1 MVDGRYCTKWSVNDA
16 GSRSVS
22 GGITKNTA
30 TKVVIAAAV
39 FRSNAPNARAVMPAT
54 VTYSA
59 APTTERSAPG
69 SDSDA
74 SRAGPLS
81 SAWPTKNAVK
91 LAVSMVRN
99 TMPANTASLPH
110 SIGSRRGTTV
120 REERIIPVL
129 YSPVIS
135 NTPRTP
141 MASWAKNVP
150 ASVRWKSRIDRAP
163 DRRAGSR

>member
-1 MVDGRYCTKWSVNDA
+1 MVDGRYCTKWSVHDA

-22 GGITKNTA
+22 GGMTKNTA

-54 VTYSA
+54 VTYNA
-59 APTTERSAPG
+59 APTTDRSAPG

-74 SRAGPLS
+74 ARPGPLS
-81 SAWPTKNAVK
+81 KDWPTKNAVT
-91 LAVSMVRN
+91 LAISMVRN
-99 TMPANTASLPH
+99 TTPANTASFPH

-129 YSPVIS
+129 YSPLIS

-141 MASWAKNVP
+141 TVSYTHL
-150 ASVRWKSRIDRAP
+150 RAHET
-163 DRRAGSR
+163 DSY